1 MEYNNSRDILIITV
15 SGGEGHMREYPRVNR
30 MKLTA
35 VERFGELG
43 ELAEETIG
51 RTLNISESGMLL
63 EMVKPLPLLS
73 KVALSVGFGD
83 AVLHMEGEVVH
94 LRKNEE
100 GRIETGIHF
109 AGITDKDRKLIRKS
123 L

>member
-1 MEYNNSRDILIITV
+1 
-15 SGGEGHMREYPRVNR
+15 MREYPRVNR

-51 RTLNISESGMLL
+51 RTLNISEGGMLL

-73 KVALSVGFGD
+73 KVALSVGLGD
-83 AVLHMEGEVVH
+83 VVLHLKGEVVH
-94 LRKNEE
+94 LRKSDE
-100 GRIETGIHF
+100 GRIETGIQF
-109 AGITDKDRKLIRKS
+109 AEISGEDREHIRKS

>member
-1 MEYNNSRDILIITV
+1 
-15 SGGEGHMREYPRVNR
+15 

-43 ELAEETIG
+43 ELADEAIGKTI
-51 RTLNISESGMLL
+51 NISEGGMLL

-73 KVALSVGFGD
+73 KVALSVGLGD
-83 AVLHMEGEVVH
+83 TVLHLKGEVVH
-94 LRKNEE
+94 LRKNDQ
-100 GRIETGIHF
+100 GHIETGIEF
-109 AGITDKDRKLIRKS
+109 EGITNEERKMMRKS

>member
-1 MEYNNSRDILIITV
+1 
-15 SGGEGHMREYPRVNR
+15 MRTYPRINSMR
-30 MKLTA
+30 LTA

-51 RTLNISESGMLL
+51 RTLNISEGGMLL

-73 KVALSVGFGD
+73 KVALSVGLGD
-83 AVLHMEGEVVH
+83 AVLHVKGEVVH

-100 GRIETGIHF
+100 GHIETGIQF
-109 AGITDKDRKLIRKS
+109 EGVTDENRKLIRKS